1 MPGASISND
10 VVIIIDGSHSFNRT
24 MDKDVTSFGQTQKWA
39 ASLIKHL
46 ANQENA
52 AQSTVTLVQFSG
64 IAKLGQ
70 NYKPG
75 NEGVALEDADLKH
88 YKVEIA
94 PTKIDNNTSELATK
108 AENCDQLDG
117 NGQLFLCLQD
127 VSMKNFQDK
136 ITEANGS
143 SNKKPTL
150 IIVTDEDWDM
160 EQLKYAPEFGKG
172 IATRDDVCKVSFSS
186 ITSFLIFNSQNV
198 HKAFDSIHA
207 VIVRRQNNKINEDFI
222 KDKLCKSSDHY
233 YKVSLQEFEEDMTK
247 AGKAIMNNMNYDN
260 TDLTFF

>member
-1 MPGASISND
+1 MKG
-10 VVIIIDGSHSFNRT
+10 
-24 MDKDVTSFGQTQKWA
+24 DVTSFGQTQKWA
-39 ASLIKHL
+39 AALIKHL

-52 AQSTVTLVQFSG
+52 AKTTVTLVQFSG
-64 IAKLGQ
+64 VGQLGQ
-70 NYKPG
+70 NYEPG
-75 NEGVALEDADLKH
+75 SNGLAHESADLKH

-94 PTKIDNNTSELATK
+94 PTKIDNNTSKLAAQ

-143 SNKKPTL
+143 SSRKPTL
-150 IIVTDEDWDM
+150 IIVTDEDWDI

-186 ITSFLIFNSQNV
+186 ITSFLIFNS
-198 HKAFDSIHA
+198 
-207 VIVRRQNNKINEDFI
+207 
-222 KDKLCKSSDHY
+222 
-233 YKVSLQEFEEDMTK
+233 
-247 AGKAIMNNMNYDN
+247 
-260 TDLTFF
+260 